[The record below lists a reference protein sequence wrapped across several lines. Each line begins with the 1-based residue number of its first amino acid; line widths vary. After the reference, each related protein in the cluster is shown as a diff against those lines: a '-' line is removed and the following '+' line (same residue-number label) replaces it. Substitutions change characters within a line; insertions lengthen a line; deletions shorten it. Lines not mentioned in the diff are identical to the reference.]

1 MSKDDLV
8 YARHMLDTA
17 RRARALMEGK
27 GRADFDSDEALRLAL
42 THLVQI
48 VGEAAR
54 RLSTEF
60 RKNNP
65 QFPWRAIVGMRHKVV
80 HDYLN
85 VDEEVLWKTISV
97 ELPTLITQLEA
108 LLSRTDA

>member
-54 RLSTEF
+54 RLSAEF
-60 RKNNP
+60 RRN
-65 QFPWRAIVGMRHKVV
+65 ASLASHTDSGS
-80 HDYLN
+80 HDWAAHSHRN
-85 VDEEVLWKTISV
+85 
-97 ELPTLITQLEA
+97 
-108 LLSRTDA
+108 